1 MNLKEIYQ
9 KVDTLKKQLDTLQPI
24 KESDNQRLW
33 KKFRLEWNFNS
44 NHIEGNTLTYSHTE
58 LLLFFDQVTGDYT
71 GREIEEMKA
80 HDVAVKMV
88 IDLAYDKERNLT
100 EHFIRELNK
109 VLLVRPFWKE
119 AITSDGQPTRKEV
132 IPGIYKRHP
141 NSVRLENGKIFSY
154 ASPEETPSL
163 MGDFIT
169 FHNESAINKEVHPLW
184 HAAMMHYKLVSI
196 HPFDD
201 GNGRIARLLMNYVLL
216 KNNLPPVIIKNENKK
231 EYLMALNK
239 ADTGD
244 FDAFILFIGYQLL
257 WSLEISI
264 KAAKG
269 ESIDEEGDLDKKI
282 KLLKKEQETANK
294 TIVKSSAVINSVIT
308 NTYISFIKSLNEK
321 FNKFRGL
328 FFEIN
333 WACRKP
339 SEKSEPGL
347 FRYYTN
353 CSLDKIFET
362 FKTLAMKGE
371 EGHYSVCYKMERFND
386 EDDSFNASVVCEIYF
401 QKKYF
406 DIKVYIGEEGVE
418 QHLIRLLNKTFE
430 NEPTKRDIEISFS
443 KNIYNKS
450 FNTVLINEWAE
461 KVANE
466 LFEYIENKSNELNE
480 RRKRIE

>member
-1 MNLKEIYQ
+1 MNLKQIYQ

-132 IPGIYKRHP
+132 VPGIYKRHP
-141 NSVRLENGKIFSY
+141 NSVRLENGEIFSY

-216 KNNLPPVIIKNENKK
+216 KNNLPPVIIKNKNKK

-244 FDAFILFIGYQLL
+244 FDAFVLFIGYQLL

-269 ESIDEEGDLDKKI
+269 ESIDEEGDLNKKI
-282 KLLKKEQETANK
+282 KLLKKEQEAAK
-294 TIVKSSAVINSVIT
+294 KIIVKSNSVIKSVIT
-308 NTYISFIKSLNEK
+308 NTYFSFLKLLNLKLITFSELFQKTNWSLQKPRDKSDSL
-321 FNKFRGL
+321 
-328 FFEIN
+328 
-333 WACRKP
+333 
-339 SEKSEPGL
+339 L
-347 FRYYTN
+347 FREYLD
-353 CSLDKIFET
+353 CPIDKIFET
-362 FKTLAMKGE
+362 FGPLAMKGE
-371 EGHYSVCYKMERFND
+371 EGRYSVCYKMERFND

-401 QKKYF
+401 QWKSF
-406 DIKVYIGEEGVE
+406 DIKVFIGEEGVE
-418 QHLIRLLNKTFE
+418 SPIFRILNKYIDKDE
-430 NEPTKRDIEISFS
+430 NTRGIEISFL
-443 KNIYNKS
+443 KNPFNKTYNDE
-450 FNTVLINEWAE
+450 LIKEWVK
-461 KVANE
+461 KVENK